1 MSQLLTLG
9 RVRLIAADGTESSAA
24 QPKRMALLAYLAVAS
39 AKGAVRRDAL
49 LALFWPEL
57 GDEEARRA
65 LRQGLHYLRRVA
77 GDVFIGEG
85 DELRVRPDA
94 LVCDAVELERLL
106 DDGRPDD
113 ALALHHGDFLDGF
126 HVDYVASEYEEWVE
140 RTRARLRRRAAAGA
154 WAAAEAAE
162 RDGETARA
170 IELARRACELEP
182 DQETGWR
189 QLMMLHERTGD
200 RAGALRAYDELAAR
214 LQREF
219 DARPAPET
227 TALADA
233 IRTSNRPAAP
243 VSLGAPS
250 IDADRSAVSHR
261 QDGDA
266 QSDGDAL
273 PAATVGGPA
282 TAAAAPTLDTEPS
295 PPAHTVGFARLRR
308 FAVPLLAA
316 LLVVAAG
323 TAYLASRDDRAE
335 PPLLATGELA
345 RKDRLLV
352 ADFANLAAD
361 SMLASAVTEVLR
373 VDLGQSPF
381 VTVLTPRQV
390 RTTLTRME
398 RAPDVAVDDSVAREV
413 ALRMGVKAFVTGSV
427 ARVASA
433 YTVTVQLVGAQSG
446 NVLAGYRETS
456 PDSSGLIDAVD
467 RASKRLRHRIG
478 ESLHELRDMPSLTD
492 ETTASL
498 AALRHY
504 AAAQQLNL
512 AGKRTE
518 AIAEYERA
526 IAIDSTF
533 AGAWSALGM
542 AHESIGNVG
551 PARRAATEAF
561 RHRAHLPFMDRAFL
575 EASNGY
581 GRGDYD
587 TAIEVYTRLLE
598 RYPDNFKALNN
609 LALVYQERRS
619 FATAESLFTRATTID
634 STVANLYFGIAGA
647 QLLQGKFTDARRTL
661 DLVTRRFSDN
671 PILLNVE
678 VQLASAQQRWD
689 EAERRAEARIA
700 SAVGDT
706 LALVDPFEALALMAT
721 AQGRL
726 DAAERLWRSHQRLSV
741 ASASMGRY
749 LFGVLRLAGIELRY
763 RNRSDRA
770 VAIVD
775 SVLVRTP
782 VDSLLPGDRPYD
794 ELARFSAMA
803 GRVERAHRLVEA
815 AEANDRA
822 LGRQQTAER
831 SWTRGV
837 IALAEGRAAQ
847 AEPLLR
853 VAAEQHP
860 CTICALPDLARAYE
874 AEGKLSAA
882 AQVYER
888 YATTPWFFRY
898 ETDALE
904 LGPALE
910 HLAALYDAAGE
921 REKAASARTRLVQL
935 WRRADAELQP
945 AVAQARAGIGAGAT
959 TR

>member
-24 QPKRMALLAYLAVAS
+24 QPKRMALLAYLAVSS

-77 GDVFIGEG
+77 GDVFLGEG
-85 DELRVRPDA
+85 DELRVRDGA
-94 LVCDAVELERLL
+94 LECDAVELEKLL
-106 DDGRPDD
+106 DDRRPAD
-113 ALALHHGDFLDGF
+113 ALGLYHGDFLDGF
-126 HVDYVASEYEEWVE
+126 HVDDVASEYEEWVE
-140 RTRARLRRRAAAGA
+140 RTRARLRRRAAVGA
-154 WAAAEAAE
+154 WSASESAEH
-162 RDGETARA
+162 DGDTPRA
-170 IELARRACELEP
+170 IELARRACELQP
-182 DQETGWR
+182 DQEAGWR
-189 QLMMLHERTGD
+189 QLMTLHERVGD
-200 RAGALRAYDELAAR
+200 RAGAMRAYDELAAR

-243 VSLGAPS
+243 VSLAAAPS
-250 IDADRSAVSHR
+250 IEASR
-261 QDGDA
+261 DGEP
-266 QSDGDAL
+266 L
-273 PAATVGGPA
+273 PAASEMRSSVLDNAATQPA
-282 TAAAAPTLDTEPS
+282 VPQPV
-295 PPAHTVGFARLRR
+295 PARSARPARLRR
-308 FAVPLLAA
+308 FGIPLVAALVVVGAGTTYLAA
-316 LLVVAAG
+316 
-323 TAYLASRDDRAE
+323 RDDRVE
-335 PPLLATGELA
+335 PSLLATGELA

-352 ADFANLAAD
+352 ADFADLAAD
-361 SMLASAVTEVLR
+361 SRLAAAVTEVLR

-390 RTTLTRME
+390 RTTLTGME

-446 NVLAGYRETS
+446 TVLAGYRETS
-456 PDSSGLIDAVD
+456 PDSSRLIEAVD

-478 ESLHELRDMPSLTD
+478 ESLRELRDMPSLSN

-504 AAAQQLNL
+504 AAAQQLTL
-512 AGKRTE
+512 DGKRTE
-518 AIAEYERA
+518 AIAEYEKA
-526 IAIDSTF
+526 LAMDSTF
-533 AGAWSALGM
+533 AGAWSALAM
-542 AHESIGNVG
+542 SYESVGNLG
-551 PARRAATEAF
+551 PSRRAAAAAF
-561 RHRAHLPFMDRAFL
+561 RNRQHLPFTDRSFL
-575 EASNGY
+575 EASNAY

-587 TAIEVYTRLLE
+587 TAIEVYKRLLE
-598 RYPDNFKALNN
+598 RYPDNFRAMNN
-609 LALVYQERRS
+609 LALVYQDRRN
-619 FATAESLFTRATTID
+619 FATAESLFTRATLID
-634 STVANLYFGIAGA
+634 STVANLYFGIEGN
-647 QLLQGKFTDARRTL
+647 QLLQGRFADARRTL
-661 DLVTRRFSDN
+661 DFIARRFADN
-671 PILLNVE
+671 PILINVE
-678 VQLASAQQRWD
+678 MQLASAQLHWD

-700 SAVGDT
+700 TAAGDT

-721 AQGRL
+721 TQGRL
-726 DAAERLWRSHQRLSV
+726 EDAERLWRSHQRLSV
-741 ASASMGRY
+741 ASESMGR
-749 LFGVLRLAGIELRY
+749 LMFGVLRRAGTELRY
-763 RNRSDRA
+763 RNRPARA
-770 VAIVD
+770 IAIVD
-775 SVLVRTP
+775 SALARTP
-782 VDSLLPGDRPYD
+782 LDSLLPGDRPYD
-794 ELARFSAMA
+794 ELARFNAIA
-803 GRVERAHRLVEA
+803 GRVDRARQLAAA

-822 LGRQQTAER
+822 MGRQLIAER
-831 SWTRGV
+831 SWTQGV
-837 IALAEGRAAQ
+837 ITLAEGHAAE

-888 YATTPWFFRY
+888 YATTPWFWRY
-898 ETDALE
+898 ESDALE

-945 AVAQARAGIGAGAT
+945 AVARARAGIGSGS
-959 TR
+959 R

>member
-9 RVRLIAADGTESSAA
+9 RVRLIAADGTESSSA
-24 QPKRMALLAYLAVAS
+24 QPKRMALLVFLAVSS
-39 AKGAVRRDAL
+39 AKSAVRRDAL

-77 GDVFIGEG
+77 GDVFVGEG
-85 DELRVRPDA
+85 DELRVREGA
-94 LVCDAVELERLL
+94 LDCDAVELDRLL
-106 DDGRPDD
+106 DDGRPTE
-113 ALALHHGDFLDGF
+113 ALAVYRGDFLDGF
-126 HVDYVASEYEEWVE
+126 HVDDVASEYEEWVE

-154 WAAAEAAE
+154 WSAAELAE
-162 RDGETARA
+162 RDGDSARA
-170 IELARRACELEP
+170 IDLARRACELEP
-182 DQETGWR
+182 DQEGGWR

-214 LQREF
+214 LKREF

-227 TALADA
+227 AALVDA
-233 IRTSNRPAAP
+233 IRTSKRQVAP
-243 VSLGAPS
+243 VSL
-250 IDADRSAVSHR
+250 
-261 QDGDA
+261 
-266 QSDGDAL
+266 
-273 PAATVGGPA
+273 
-282 TAAAAPTLDTEPS
+282 PS
-295 PPAHTVGFARLRR
+295 PPPIEADRVGDTTLPAPEHQPLEPSRATGVEAAPPRPQRTGTARLLR
-308 FAVPLLAA
+308 FAVPAAAGLLVLAA
-316 LLVVAAG
+316 SA
-323 TAYLASRDDRAE
+323 AYLAARDDRAE
-335 PPLLATGELA
+335 PSLLATGELA

-352 ADFANLAAD
+352 ADFADLAAD
-361 SMLASAVTEVLR
+361 SVLAAAVTEVLR

-390 RTTLTRME
+390 RTTLTKME
-398 RAPDVAVDDSVAREV
+398 RAPEVAVDDSVAREV

-427 ARVASA
+427 AKVASA

-446 NVLAGYRETS
+446 NVLAGYRETAA
-456 PDSSGLIDAVD
+456 DSSGLIDAVD

-478 ESLHELRDMPSLTD
+478 ESLRELRDMPSLTD

-498 AALRHY
+498 PALKHY
-504 AAAQQLNL
+504 AAANQLTL
-512 AGKRTE
+512 AGKRSD
-518 AIAEYERA
+518 AIAQYEKA
-526 IAIDSTF
+526 ITIDSTF
-533 AGAWSALGM
+533 AGAWSALAM
-542 AHESIGNVG
+542 AYESVGNMG
-551 PARRAATEAF
+551 PSERAAAEAF
-561 RHRAHLPFMDRAFL
+561 RHKEHLPFTDRSFL
-575 EASNGY
+575 MASNAY

-587 TAIEVYTRLLE
+587 TAIEVYKRLLE

-609 LALVYQERRS
+609 LALVYQDRRS
-619 FATAESLFTRATTID
+619 FATAESLFVRGTQID
-634 STVANLYFGIAGA
+634 STVANLYFGIAGN
-647 QLLQGKFTDARRTL
+647 QMLQGRFADARRTL
-661 DLVTRRFSDN
+661 DLIARRFPDN

-678 VQLASAQQRWD
+678 MQLASAQQQWD

-700 SAVGDT
+700 SAVDDT

-726 DAAERLWRSHQRLSV
+726 DDAERLWRSHQRLSV
-741 ASASMGRY
+741 ASESMGRY
-749 LFGVLRLAGIELRY
+749 LFGVLRRAGAELRY
-763 RNRSDRA
+763 HDRRNRA
-770 VAIVD
+770 VEIVD
-775 SVLVRTP
+775 SALARTP
-782 VDSLLPGDRPYD
+782 IESLLPGDRPYD
-794 ELARFSAMA
+794 ELARFNAIA
-803 GRVERAHRLVEA
+803 GRVDRAHQLVAA

-822 LGRQQTAER
+822 LRRQLIAER

-837 IALAEGRAAQ
+837 IALAEGRARE

-874 AEGKLSAA
+874 AEGKLPAA

-888 YATTPWFFRY
+888 YATTPWFWRY

-921 REKAASARTRLVQL
+921 RDRAASARTRLVQL

-945 AVAQARAGIGAGAT
+945 AVARARAGIGPGA
-959 TR
+959 R

>member
-24 QPKRMALLAYLAVAS
+24 QPKRMALLVYLAVSS

-77 GDVFIGEG
+77 GDVFVGEG
-85 DELRVRPDA
+85 DELRVRAGA
-94 LVCDAVELERLL
+94 LECDAVELERML
-106 DDGRPDD
+106 DDGRPAE
-113 ALALHHGDFLDGF
+113 ALAAYAGDFLEGF
-126 HVDYVASEYEEWVE
+126 HVDDVASEYEEWVE

-154 WAAAEAAE
+154 WAAAESAE
-162 RDGETARA
+162 RAGDTGRA
-170 IELARRACELEP
+170 LELARRACELEP
-182 DQETGWR
+182 DQEASWR

-214 LQREF
+214 LKREF

-233 IRTSNRPAAP
+233 IRASKRPAAP
-243 VSLGAPS
+243 VSLAPPPALTPPS
-250 IDADRSAVSHR
+250 IEADGSGRA
-261 QDGDA
+261 QAPDGDA
-266 QSDGDAL
+266 PPTASR
-273 PAATVGGPA
+273 GGPVA
-282 TAAAAPTLDTEPS
+282 TTAAPSVGPEPS
-295 PPAHTVGFARLRR
+295 QPARAGGSARLRR
-308 FAVPLLAA
+308 FALPLAA
-316 LLVVAAG
+316 ALVVVAGG

-335 PPLLATGELA
+335 PSLLATGQLA

-352 ADFANLAAD
+352 ADFANLGAD
-361 SMLASAVTEVLR
+361 SMLAAAVTEVLR

-390 RTTLTRME
+390 RTILTKME

-427 ARVASA
+427 AKVASA
-433 YTVTVQLVGAQSG
+433 FTVTVQLVGAQSG

-467 RASKRLRHRIG
+467 RASKQLRHRIG

-504 AAAQQLNL
+504 AAAQQLTL

-518 AIAEYERA
+518 AIAEYEKA
-526 IAIDSTF
+526 IAIDSVF
-533 AGAWSALGM
+533 AGAWSALAM
-542 AHESIGNVG
+542 AYESVGNMG
-551 PARRAATEAF
+551 PSERAAAEAF
-561 RHRAHLPFMDRAFL
+561 RHKDHLPFTDRSFL
-575 EASNGY
+575 SASNAY

-587 TAIEVYTRLLE
+587 TSIEVYKRLLE

-609 LALVYQERRS
+609 LALVYQDRRS
-619 FATAESLFTRATTID
+619 FATAESLFTRATLID
-634 STVANLYFGIAGA
+634 STVANLYFGIAGN
-647 QLLQGKFTDARRTL
+647 QLLQGHFADARRTL
-661 DLVTRRFSDN
+661 DLVAQRFPDN
-671 PILLNVE
+671 PILLNME

-700 SAVGDT
+700 SAAGDT

-726 DAAERLWRSHQRLSV
+726 DDAARLWRSHERLSI
-741 ASASMGRY
+741 ASESMGR
-749 LFGVLRLAGIELRY
+749 LMFGVLRRAGTELRY
-763 RNRSDRA
+763 RNRTSRA
-770 VAIVD
+770 LAIVD
-775 SVLVRTP
+775 SALARTP
-782 VDSLLPGDRPYD
+782 LDSLLPGDRPYD
-794 ELARFSAMA
+794 ELARFNAMA
-803 GRVERAHRLVEA
+803 GRVDRARQYLAA

-822 LGRQQTAER
+822 LRRQPIAER

-837 IALAEGRAAQ
+837 IALAEGRAAE

-853 VAAEQHP
+853 VAAEQHE

-874 AEGKLSAA
+874 AEGKLPAA

-888 YATTPWFFRY
+888 YATTPWFWRY
-898 ETDALE
+898 EIDALE

-945 AVAQARAGIGAGAT
+945 AVARARAAIGSAV
-959 TR
+959 R

>member
-1 MSQLLTLG
+1 
-9 RVRLIAADGTESSAA
+9 
-24 QPKRMALLAYLAVAS
+24 MALLAYLAVAT

-57 GDEEARRA
+57 GDDEARRA
-65 LRQGLHYLRRVA
+65 LRQGLHYLRRVV
-77 GDVFIGEG
+77 GDVFLGEG
-85 DELRVRPDA
+85 DELRVRPGA
-94 LVCDAVELERLL
+94 LDCDAVELERLL
-106 DDGRPDD
+106 DDGKPAE
-113 ALALHHGDFLDGF
+113 ALALYHGDFLDGF
-126 HVDYVASEYEEWVE
+126 HVDDVASEYEEWVE
-140 RTRARLRRRAAAGA
+140 RTRARLRRRAATGA
-154 WAAAEAAE
+154 WSAAGSAE
-162 RDGETARA
+162 RDGDTARA
-170 IELARRACELEP
+170 VDLARQACQLEP
-182 DQETGWR
+182 DQEAGWR
-189 QLMMLHERTGD
+189 QLMTLHERTGD
-200 RAGALRAYDELAAR
+200 RAGALRTYDELAAR

-219 DARPAPET
+219 QARPAPET

-233 IRTSNRPAAP
+233 IRTSTRPAAP
-243 VSLGAPS
+243 IALAPS
-250 IDADRSAVSHR
+250 PSIEASRDDEPPSIAAERDSTAPENAATQPAAPERVPARSARS
-261 QDGDA
+261 
-266 QSDGDAL
+266 
-273 PAATVGGPA
+273 T
-282 TAAAAPTLDTEPS
+282 
-295 PPAHTVGFARLRR
+295 RLRR
-308 FAVPLLAA
+308 VAIPLVAA
-316 LLVVAAG
+316 LLVVGAG
-323 TAYLASRDDRAE
+323 TTYLAARDDRAE
-335 PPLLATGELA
+335 PSLLATGELA

-361 SMLASAVTEVLR
+361 STLAAAVTEVLR

-390 RTTLTRME
+390 RTTLTKME
-398 RAPDVAVDDSVAREV
+398 RAPNVAVDDSVAREI

-446 NVLAGYRETS
+446 IVLAGYRETS

-478 ESLHELRDMPSLTD
+478 ESLHELRDMPPLT
-492 ETTASL
+492 EESTASL
-498 AALRHY
+498 DALRHY
-504 AAAQQLNL
+504 AAAHQLTL
-512 AGKRTE
+512 AGQRSE
-518 AIAEYERA
+518 AIAQYERA

-533 AGAWSALGM
+533 AGAWLALAM
-542 AHESIGNVG
+542 AYESVDNDGLSE
-551 PARRAATEAF
+551 RAAAAAF
-561 RHRAHLPFMDRAFL
+561 RHKDHLPFADRSFL
-575 EASNGY
+575 EASNAY

-587 TAIEVYTRLLE
+587 TAIEVYKRLLE

-609 LALVYQERRS
+609 LALVYQNRRN
-619 FATAESLFTRATTID
+619 FATAESLFTRATLID
-634 STVANLYFGIAGA
+634 STVANLYFGIEGN
-647 QLLQGKFTDARRTL
+647 QLLQGRFADARRTL
-661 DLVTRRFSDN
+661 DLIARRFPDN

-700 SAVGDT
+700 SAAADT

-726 DAAERLWRSHQRLSV
+726 EDAERLWRSHQRLSA
-741 ASASMGRY
+741 ASGSMGR
-749 LFGVLRLAGIELRY
+749 LMFGVLRRAGTELRY
-763 RNRSDRA
+763 RNRPARA
-770 VAIVD
+770 LAIVD
-775 SVLVRTP
+775 SALARTP
-782 VDSLLPGDRPYD
+782 IDSLLPGDRPYD
-794 ELARFSAMA
+794 ELARFNAVA
-803 GRVERAHRLVEA
+803 GRVDRARQLVTA

-822 LGRQQTAER
+822 IRRQPVAER

-837 IALAEGRAAQ
+837 IALAEGRAAE

-853 VAAEQHP
+853 VAAEQHR

-888 YATTPWFFRY
+888 YATTPWFWRY
-898 ETDALE
+898 ESDALE

-921 REKAASARTRLVQL
+921 RDKAASARTRLVQL

-945 AVAQARAGIGAGAT
+945 AVARARAGIGSGA
-959 TR
+959 R